1 MFCSIQSFFLA
12 FPLPLSS
19 SCFLYHPFPPHSSF
33 SVFPSF
39 LIHFLCITPSLSTPI
54 YSALPPPFFHKHTL
68 YFSLFPSVT
77 LLPSSLSHSPS
88 VHYVTFPLL
97 LLLSPLLSLCFLL
110 WLHHPILGTS
120 FNLIF
125 TLHLHCHSVVMPQ
138 SVGTAVILPF
148 KCLFKD
154 VIWFL
159 MLTVIFTTHMSANV
173 INNTCNF
180 WFLLAP
186 CLFHTQ
192 TY

>member
-19 SCFLYHPFPPHSSF
+19 SCFLCHPFPPHSSF

-77 LLPSSLSHSPS
+77 LLPFFPLSLSLTLLQCIMSL
-88 VHYVTFPLL
+88 FPLL
-97 LLLSPLLSLCFLL
+97 LLFSPLLSLCFLL

-120 FNLIF
+120 FNPYLYTPS
-125 TLHLHCHSVVMPQ
+125 TLSFCIHPTVCLHSCHS
-138 SVGTAVILPF
+138 SF
-148 KCLFKD
+148 
-154 VIWFL
+154 
-159 MLTVIFTTHMSANV
+159 
-173 INNTCNF
+173 
-180 WFLLAP
+180 
-186 CLFHTQ
+186 
-192 TY
+192 